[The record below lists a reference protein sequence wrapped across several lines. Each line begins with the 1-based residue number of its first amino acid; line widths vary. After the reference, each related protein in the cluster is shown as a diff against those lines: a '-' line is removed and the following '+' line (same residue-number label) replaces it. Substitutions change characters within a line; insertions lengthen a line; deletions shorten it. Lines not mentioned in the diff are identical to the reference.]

1 MCKLLGVSS
10 AKRVRVNE
18 LLQEFYSHSDKHP
31 HGWGL
36 ATFYHGS
43 ASVEKEPTQA
53 LKSVY
58 LKERLSHKMDVSTLL
73 AHIRLATVGNIEYGN
88 SHPFVKR
95 DATGRAWTLVH
106 NGTIF
111 DYPAL
116 EPYRCRQEG
125 DTDSERILLYLVD
138 RVDQKLAEAGRDLSA
153 KERFELLNTL
163 VADMA
168 QGNKLNLLIYDGEW
182 MYVHS
187 NYANS
192 LYVCENGETAIFS
205 TAPMKQGDWKPMP
218 FTALCAYQKGRCV
231 LRGQSH
237 GNEYVPS
244 KKDLQYLS
252 FALSNREGQTEYS

>member
-1 MCKLLGVSS
+1 MCKMLGVSS

-53 LKSVY
+53 LKSLY

-73 AHIRLATVGNIEYGN
+73 AHIRLATMGSMEYGN

-95 DATGRAWTLVH
+95 DSTGRAWTLVH

-111 DYPAL
+111 NYPAL
-116 EPYRCRQEG
+116 TPYQQCQEG

-138 RVDQKLAEAGRDLSA
+138 QIDQKLAQTGRDLSA
-153 KERFELLNTL
+153 EERFDLLDGL
-163 VADMA
+163 IADMA
-168 QGNKLNLLIYDGEW
+168 RGNKLNLLIYDGEW

-205 TAPMKQGDWKPMP
+205 TAPMEHGEWKPMP
-218 FTALCAYQKGRCV
+218 FTALCAYRNGRCI
-231 LRGQSH
+231 RQGKSH
-237 GNEYVPS
+237 GNEYV
-244 KKDLQYLS
+244 LS
-252 FALSNREGQTEYS
+252 EADRAFLTSRGVQLFQ